1 MEDIH
6 RTGAKRFSVAVP
18 RRVIFSDTSML
29 ESNRAVLPMVMGTD
43 TYSSCRLL
51 LHKSI
56 IRRNRA
62 GANLH
67 VILGRHTNILTRTK
81 ISTSYQHYRFYN
93 GTKPILIYFL
103 FFTQPFIYSSSPYIY
118 APYGQYGHYYGT
130 TNLHMILG
138 RHTNI
143 LTRTK
148 ISTSFRHHS
157 FYKDTKPIPIYFL
170 FSNQPLI
177 YSSTPYISAPYGQY
191 GQYKNIKIIPIYF
204 SLFNQ
209 PLIYSS
215 TPYISALYGQY
226 GQYNGTKTI
235 LIYFLFSNQ
244 PLIYSSTPYI

>member
-1 MEDIH
+1 
-6 RTGAKRFSVAVP
+6 
-18 RRVIFSDTSML
+18 
-29 ESNRAVLPMVMGTD
+29 MVMGTD
-43 TYSSCRLL
+43 TYSSSRLL

-81 ISTSYQHYRFYN
+81 ISTSYRHYRFYN

-103 FFTQPFIYSSSPYIY
+103 FFIQPFIYSSSPYIY

-157 FYKDTKPIPIYFL
+157 FHKDTKPIPIYFL
-170 FSNQPLI
+170 FSNQLILI
-177 YSSTPYISAPYGQY
+177 YSPTPHIPAPYGQY
-191 GQYKNIKIIPIYF
+191 GQHNGTKTIHNYF

-209 PLIYSS
+209 PLIYYY

-226 GQYNGTKTI
+226 RQYNGTKTI
-235 LIYFLFSNQ
+235 F
-244 PLIYSSTPYI
+244 IYSPVSN